1 LNTIQILVLNVKRP
15 WGKLLLIEMATY
27 EVESRKVKP
36 GREHE
41 VAMRNWLA
49 WVKEHRDL
57 FPEWKSTRYI
67 DGDETERHVMM
78 WEYDSL
84 AAFEEYKARR
94 KDYEGPNKEYKKVD
108 PYYMDVFDHTSM
120 NVEIWKPPGQGH
132 LAGVNRLFF

>member
-67 DGDETERHVMM
+67 AGDQTERHVMM

-84 AAFEEYKARR
+84 RPLKSTRR
-94 KDYEGPNKEYKKVD
+94 GERTTKDQTRSTRKLTPITWMCSIT
-108 PYYMDVFDHTSM
+108 P
-120 NVEIWKPPGQGH
+120 
-132 LAGVNRLFF
+132 A